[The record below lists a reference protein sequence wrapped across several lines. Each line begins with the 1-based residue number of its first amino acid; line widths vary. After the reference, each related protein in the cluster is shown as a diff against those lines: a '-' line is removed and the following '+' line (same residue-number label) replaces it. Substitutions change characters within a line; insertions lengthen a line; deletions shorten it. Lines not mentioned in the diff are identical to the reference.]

1 MKTHGMVYGVVIDKK
16 ATKKCLRRT
25 NINKQKKYKCLATS
39 CCFIKNQQYAKY
51 KLINQ
56 LSFSVQPNIRER
68 MWTF

>member
-1 MKTHGMVYGVVIDKK
+1 MIDKK
-16 ATKKCLRRT
+16 KLQKMFKEGQITNKKS
-25 NINKQKKYKCLATS
+25 KCLATS